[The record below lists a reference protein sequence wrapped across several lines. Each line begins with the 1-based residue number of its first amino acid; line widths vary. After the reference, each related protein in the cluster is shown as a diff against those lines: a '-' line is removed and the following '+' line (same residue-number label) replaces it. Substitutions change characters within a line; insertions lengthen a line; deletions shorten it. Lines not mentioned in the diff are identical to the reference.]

1 MKTQNYKELQLAQL
15 DRFQLSNPEF
25 ISGINRNLLNPWFKN
40 SYLCINAWIMTMLE
54 LKNIL
59 IHRISEI
66 NDIRFLK
73 AIKTILDEKAEDTV
87 LVLTE
92 AQKQDIIQSRK
103 EIKDGLF
110 ISNEELDKEIQA
122 WLKAE

>member
-1 MKTQNYKELQLAQL
+1 MITQNYKKLKLAQL

-25 ISGINRNLLNPWFKN
+25 IPGINRSPLNPWFKN
-40 SYLCINAWIMTMLE
+40 SFLYINTWIMTMLE
-54 LKNIL
+54 LKKIL

-87 LVLTE
+87 LVLT
-92 AQKQDIIQSRK
+92 
-103 EIKDGLF
+103 KDKKM
-110 ISNEELDKEIQA
+110 I
-122 WLKAE
+122 